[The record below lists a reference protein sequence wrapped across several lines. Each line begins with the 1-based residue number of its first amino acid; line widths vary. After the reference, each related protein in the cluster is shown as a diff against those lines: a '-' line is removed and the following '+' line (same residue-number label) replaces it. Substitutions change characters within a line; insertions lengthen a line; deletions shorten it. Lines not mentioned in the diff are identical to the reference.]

1 MNLFSLPSEQAC
13 EEIFTPL
20 VADKGILIEK
30 IVSTGQAS
38 PHGFWY
44 EQNRD
49 EWVAVLQGEA
59 RLVWEDRSI
68 SEMRQGDWV
77 LIPAGKKHRVD
88 WTSTNP
94 PCIWLAV
101 HGNIL

>member
-1 MNLFSLPSEQAC
+1 MNLFSLPTTSTD
-13 EEIFTPL
+13 EEVFTPL
-20 VADKGILIEK
+20 IADKGILIEK
-30 IVSTGQAS
+30 IVSTGQVS
-38 PHGFWY
+38 PDGFWY

-59 RLVWEDRSI
+59 KLTWEDGTI
-68 SEMRQGDWV
+68 SELHKGDWV

-88 WTSTNP
+88 WTTANP

-101 HGNIL
+101 HGKIL